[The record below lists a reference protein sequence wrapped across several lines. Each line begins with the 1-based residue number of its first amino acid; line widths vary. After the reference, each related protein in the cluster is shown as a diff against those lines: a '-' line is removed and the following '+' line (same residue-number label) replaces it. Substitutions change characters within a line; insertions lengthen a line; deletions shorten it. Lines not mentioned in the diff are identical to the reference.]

1 VARAAHDWLEDRR
14 VLVFGLARSGQ
25 AAAELA
31 RTRGARV
38 VGCDEGAGAR
48 PVLEGDWAAKWLER
62 AAAAA
67 TSDLLDGVDLFVLS
81 PGIPT
86 THALVSGAAAAGI
99 LVISEIELAYR
110 CSAAPVV
117 AITGSKGKSTTTA
130 LTGALLAAQ
139 GKRVFVAGNIGL
151 PYCAVAE
158 QAGPEDWVVLELS
171 SFQLETVDTFH
182 ARVAVLLTISPDHL
196 DRYTGM
202 DAYAAAKMRIGRH
215 QSRQDV
221 LVVDPHD
228 RFGVALGRSTTAQVL
243 GFGAGWNGTGVWREG
258 ADLVWHSPGGSEVL
272 AQVEDVPLLGAH
284 NVRNAL
290 AALAVVRA
298 LGPVDDA
305 VRSALRAFRAL
316 PYRMQPAGEIRGI
329 RFVNDSKGTTVDAVR
344 AGIEGLDGTLLLALG
359 GRNKDLDFSGLR
371 GSMGHVRT
379 VFVYGEAAPEI
390 EAALDGVAH
399 LVRVRDLDELVA
411 QALDLGRPGDT
422 LLFSP
427 GCTSFDMFRNAEH
440 RGAEFDRAVERARTR
455 LEGTVRA

>member
-1 VARAAHDWLEDRR
+1 MARAARDWLEDRR

-25 AAAELA
+25 AAVELA

-38 VGCDEGAGAR
+38 VGCDEGAAAR
-48 PVLEGDWAAKWLER
+48 PLLEGEWAQQWLER
-62 AAAAA
+62 AASRA
-67 TSDLLDGVDLFVLS
+67 TLDLLDGVDQFVLS
-81 PGIPT
+81 PGIPA
-86 THALVSGAAAAGI
+86 THPLVSAAAAAGI
-99 LVISEIELAYR
+99 PVISEIELAYR
-110 CSAAPVV
+110 CSEAPVV

-151 PYCAVAE
+151 PYCAVAG
-158 QAGPEDWVVLELS
+158 QAGPQDWVVLELS

-182 ARVAVLLTISPDHL
+182 ARVAVLLAISPDHL
-196 DRYTGM
+196 DRYSGM
-202 DAYAAAKMRIGRH
+202 EDYAAAKLRIGRH
-215 QSRQDV
+215 QTREDV

-228 RFGVALGRSTTAQVL
+228 RYGVALGRSSSAQVL
-243 GFGAGWNGTGVWREG
+243 GFGAPWDGTGVLRE
-258 ADLVWHSPGGSEVL
+258 AEELVWHAPGGTEVL
-272 AQVEDVPLLGAH
+272 ARVEDVPLLGAH

-290 AALAVVRA
+290 AALAIARA

-305 VRSALRAFRAL
+305 VREALRAFRSL

-344 AGIEGLDGTLLLALG
+344 AGVEGLDGTLLLALG

-371 GSMGHVRT
+371 GSLGRVRA
-379 VFVYGEAAPEI
+379 VFVYGEAAGEI
-390 EAALDGVAH
+390 SAALAGTA
-399 LVRVRDLDELVA
+399 RIEPVRDLDDLVA
-411 QALDLGRPGDT
+411 RALDVGEPGDT
-422 LLFSP
+422 LFFSP

-440 RGAEFDRAVERARTR
+440 RGEEFDRAVERARAR